1 MPDLSAPQKR
11 TLAAATEPLV
21 RLIQR
26 VHRAARRGGPPP
38 DLTDPAAAHR
48 VRKVLV
54 VRLDAIGD
62 VLLSEPAL
70 RMLRTRFPNAT
81 VHLVAN
87 PASAMVLEGSPS
99 VDRVIPYRAPWHALW
114 RGGSVHWRAET
125 AELWRL
131 SAQLRA
137 ERYDVAF
144 ELRGDYRDIVF
155 AATAAPK
162 LLVGSG
168 IRGGG
173 RLLDGDAVLPE
184 NGHQVELAAAIA
196 SYGANVP
203 TVDAPRVHP
212 TERHYAKAR
221 EHLGNGGATIA
232 LHLGA
237 GFPSKS
243 LPLDKFHAIV
253 RSLIQTDRNRRFVIL
268 GGQEERELVD
278 KFLLGLPAETA
289 TIDLCA
295 ALSLLESAAVLAHC
309 KLFIGNDS
317 APMHLAAA
325 MGTPVVTFFGPS
337 EPWKFH
343 PYGCDYR
350 LVEVDLACRPCDY
363 VHCLW
368 PAPLL
373 YQCMTRQSVT
383 AITQAAE
390 ALLRK
395 EHPSL

>member
-1 MPDLSAPQKR
+1 
-11 TLAAATEPLV
+11 
-21 RLIQR
+21 
-26 VHRAARRGGPPP
+26 
-38 DLTDPAAAHR
+38 
-48 VRKVLV
+48 
-54 VRLDAIGD
+54 
-62 VLLSEPAL
+62 
-70 RMLRTRFPNAT
+70 MLKARFPNAT

-99 VDRVIPYRAPWHALW
+99 IDRVIPYRAPWHALW
-114 RGGSVHWRAET
+114 RGGSVDWRAET
-125 AELWRL
+125 AQLWRL

-168 IRGGG
+168 MRGGA
-173 RLLDGDAVLPE
+173 RLLDGDAALPE

-221 EHLGNGGATIA
+221 EHLGDGGATIA

-253 RSLIQTDRNRRFVIL
+253 RSLMQTDRNRRFVIL

-278 KFLLGLPAETA
+278 KFIGGLPAEAA

-295 ALSLLESAAVLAHC
+295 GLSLLESAAVLAALQALHWQRQRANA
-309 KLFIGNDS
+309 LSGGDGHARSHIFRTVRTLEV
-317 APMHLAAA
+317 PPL
-325 MGTPVVTFFGPS
+325 
-337 EPWKFH
+337 
-343 PYGCDYR
+343 R
-350 LVEVDLACRPCDY
+350 LRLPARRSRLSRAGLVIMSTACGRRRCSTN
-363 VHCLW
+363 
-368 PAPLL
+368 A
-373 YQCMTRQSVT
+373 
-383 AITQAAE
+383 
-390 ALLRK
+390 
-395 EHPSL
+395 